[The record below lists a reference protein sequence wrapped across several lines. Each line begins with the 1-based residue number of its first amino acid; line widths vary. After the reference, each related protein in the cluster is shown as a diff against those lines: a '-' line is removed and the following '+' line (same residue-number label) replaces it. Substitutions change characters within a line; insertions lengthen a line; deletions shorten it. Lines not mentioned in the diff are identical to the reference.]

1 MQARPSSNMWWLAA
15 LVVAGGGLFG
25 PRPAAAAN
33 PWGAEYFPNVEL
45 TTQDGKV
52 VHFYDDLIKGKSVVV
67 NLIYTHCTNTCPLET
82 AKLRQ
87 VQKILGDK
95 VGKDIF
101 FYSITLDPKRD
112 TPEVLKAYMEK
123 FHVAPGWTFLT
134 GKPEDIKVLAKK
146 LGLSSINDNFTN
158 DGHLPT
164 MMMGNE
170 PSGQWMRN
178 SAVDNPRFL
187 AITMSNF
194 FHLKIPLPTQSY
206 ASLQQLPKID
216 QGAALF
222 KSQCAACHTIGGGE
236 GIGPDLANV
245 TKRRDRR
252 WVTRYIT
259 EPDKVL
265 NEKDPVAVELFK
277 KYKNVRMPNLSNGP
291 DEVAGLIDY
300 IEKQSQALAAQ
311 KASAQAE
318 KAPSPGSSPAGTP

>member
-1 MQARPSSNMWWLAA
+1 
-15 LVVAGGGLFG
+15 
-25 PRPAAAAN
+25 
-33 PWGAEYFPNVEL
+33 
-45 TTQDGKV
+45 
-52 VHFYDDLIKGKSVVV
+52 
-67 NLIYTHCTNTCPLET
+67 
-82 AKLRQ
+82 
-87 VQKILGDK
+87 
-95 VGKDIF
+95 
-101 FYSITLDPKRD
+101 
-112 TPEVLKAYMEK
+112 
-123 FHVAPGWTFLT
+123 
-134 GKPEDIKVLAKK
+134 
-146 LGLSSINDNFTN
+146 
-158 DGHLPT
+158 

-187 AITMSNF
+187 AITMANF

-206 ASLQQLPKID
+206 ASLQQPPKMVD

-252 WVTRYIT
+252 WVSRYIT

-265 NEKDPVAVELFK
+265 EEKDPIAVELFK

-291 DEVAGLIDY
+291 DEVAGLIEY

-318 KAPSPGSSPAGTP
+318 TKSSPGSQPAGAP